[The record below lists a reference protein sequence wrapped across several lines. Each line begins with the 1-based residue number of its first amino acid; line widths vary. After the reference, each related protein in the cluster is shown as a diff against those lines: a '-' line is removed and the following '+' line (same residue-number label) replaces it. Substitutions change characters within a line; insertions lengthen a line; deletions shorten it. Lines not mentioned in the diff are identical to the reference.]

1 MNRKFSGKSRMHVL
15 ALSLGLVLTGC
26 DLFHEATDVEHVE
39 KAKEFLDKSDH
50 QASIIELKSALQK
63 NSSNAEARRL
73 LGESYVSLC
82 DGPSAEKELRRAME
96 LGVVRESVLLSLA
109 EALQLQGKS
118 QQILDEIDAP
128 LSLDAK
134 TRATLMT
141 Y

>member
-1 MNRKFSGKSRMHVL
+1 MNRKFSGKSLMHVL
-15 ALSLGLVLTGC
+15 ALFLGLVLTGC
-26 DLFHEATDVEHVE
+26 DLFHEASDVVYVE
-39 KAKEFLDKSDH
+39 KAYEFLDNNDH
-50 QASIIELKSALQK
+50 QASIIELKSAVQK
-63 NSSNAEARRL
+63 NSSNAESGRIR
-73 LGESYVSLC
+73 GETYVSLG

-109 EALQLQGKS
+109 EGLQLQGKS
-118 QQILDEIDAP
+118 QQILDEIDAS